1 MVDTPLLE
9 QRIKDSGKKYGY
21 LAEKLGISRQYFR
34 MKCKNK
40 ADFTNRETDIL
51 CSELGITSLTEKE
64 KIFFKKQTKLS
75 TRKLNKKGL

>member
-1 MVDTPLLE
+1 MVDTELLE
-9 QRIKDSGKKYGY
+9 QKIIESGKKIGY

-51 CSELGITSLTEKE
+51 CDELSITTLTEKE
-64 KIFFKKQTKLS
+64 KIFFKKQTK
-75 TRKLNKKGL
+75 TEKK